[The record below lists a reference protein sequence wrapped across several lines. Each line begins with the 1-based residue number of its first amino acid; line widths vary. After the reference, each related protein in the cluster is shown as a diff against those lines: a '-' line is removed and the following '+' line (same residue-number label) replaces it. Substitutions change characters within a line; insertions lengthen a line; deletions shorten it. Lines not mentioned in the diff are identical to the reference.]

1 MNLLHAIQRGFSLKC
16 RPRMMAANEA
26 TNAPLHD
33 AEARMFE
40 HMDARVQGGPKGEPQ
55 GCGE

>member
-1 MNLLHAIQRGFSLKC
+1 
-16 RPRMMAANEA
+16 MMAANEA

-33 AEARMFE
+33 SEARMFE
-40 HMDARVQGGPKGEPQ
+40 RMDARVQGGPKGEPQ